1 MGCGPHRNRPRAG
14 RSQSVGQENHHRW
27 ELRQELEYGVT
38 DWYTAALFLGP
49 VISYRHETWWAA
61 FTVMPQ
67 IYGWNNSRSQDGN
80 SHLEL
85 NDHEK
90 LNIRLLFGFNF

>member
-1 MGCGPHRNRPRAG
+1 M
-14 RSQSVGQENHHRW
+14 
-27 ELRQELEYGVT
+27 LY
-38 DWYTAALFLGP
+38 LGP
-49 VISYRHETWWAA
+49 VLSFRQERWWAA
-61 FTVMPQ
+61 LTVMPQ

-90 LNIRLLFGFNF
+90 LNIRLLIGFNF

>member
-1 MGCGPHRNRPRAG
+1 LALGL
-14 RSQSVGQENHHRW
+14 
-27 ELRQELEYGVT
+27 ELRNENLLPEY
-38 DWYTAALFLGP
+38 DSWESSALFLGP
-49 VISYRHETWWAA
+49 VISYRQEKWWAA

-67 IYGWNNSRSQDGN
+67 IYGWNNRASQDGN

-90 LNIRLLFGFNF
+90 INIRLLFGFNF